1 MPGKRQTP
9 TVRLRRLAAEL
20 RSLRETSGL
29 TRGEVVE
36 RTGINAATLY
46 RIEHGRVRPQT
57 RTLRTLLDLYGVD
70 QEQQAELVALL
81 RDARQR
87 GWLHAYQSELPEH
100 YTTYIGFEGEA
111 HSVWNYESLFVPG
124 LLQTEDYARAV
135 IRGGLPTASRD
146 EVERR
151 VEVRMERQAVLRN
164 DNPLNLWSIVDE
176 AALRRQV
183 GGLAVMQAQLHYLME
198 VPSFRTSR
206 SRSSRSMSAPTRACR
221 ARSSLMQ
228 FADAAIPDVIYVDT
242 MAGELFLEEVA
253 SSPVY
258 TRFRA
263 SPCGG
268 RQPGRIR
275 VAGDV
280 PHRGDVNERRRCMD
294 ELDLSRAQWTKS
306 SHSSGTGQC
315 VEVARNLPGIVAVRD
330 SKNPGGPKLV
340 FTRHDWAAF
349 IYCVKSE

>member
-20 RSLRETSGL
+20 RSLRALSGL
-29 TRGEVVE
+29 TRETVVE

-70 QEQQAELVALL
+70 QDQQAELVSLL

-135 IRGGLPTASRD
+135 IRGGLPHASRD

-183 GGLAVMQAQLHYLME
+183 GGAAVMEAQLRYLME
-198 VPSFRTSR
+198 VSELPHVTLQVIPFDVGAHAGMPGSFVF
-206 SRSSRSMSAPTRACR
+206 
-221 ARSSLMQ
+221 MQ
-228 FADAAIPDVIYVDT
+228 FAEATIPDVIYIDS
-242 MAGELFLEEVA
+242 MAGELFLEEEGDVRRYRLTFEHLRAVA
-253 SSPVY
+253 
-258 TRFRA
+258 A
-263 SPCGG
+263 SPD
-268 RQPGRIR
+268 
-275 VAGDV
+275 A
-280 PHRGDVNERRRCMD
+280 
-294 ELDLSRAQWTKS
+294 SRSLIAPLIAET
-306 SHSSGTGQC
+306 
-315 VEVARNLPGIVAVRD
+315 
-330 SKNPGGPKLV
+330 
-340 FTRHDWAAF
+340 
-349 IYCVKSE
+349 

>member
-1 MPGKRQTP
+1 VPGKRQTP

-20 RSLRETSGL
+20 RSLRATSGL
-29 TRGEVVE
+29 TRETVVE

-135 IRGGLPTASRD
+135 IRGGLPNASRD

-151 VEVRMERQAVLRN
+151 VEVRMERQALLHSE
-164 DNPLNLWSIVDE
+164 NPVNLWGIVDE

-183 GGLAVMQAQLHYLME
+183 GGQEVMQAQFQHLIE
-198 VPSFRTSR
+198 VSELPHVTFQVIPFDAGAHPGMPGSFI
-206 SRSSRSMSAPTRACR
+206 
-221 ARSSLMQ
+221 LLQ
-228 FADAAIPDVIYVDT
+228 FGDAAIPDVIYVDT

-253 SSPVY
+253 
-258 TRFRA
+258 
-263 SPCGG
+263 
-268 RQPGRIR
+268 
-275 VAGDV
+275 DV
-280 PHRGDVNERRRCMD
+280 RRY
-294 ELDLSRAQWTKS
+294 
-306 SHSSGTGQC
+306 
-315 VEVARNLPGIVAVRD
+315 
-330 SKNPGGPKLV
+330 KLV
-340 FTRHDWAAF
+340 FEHLRAVAASPEASLSLVTSS
-349 IYCVKSE
+349 IAGR